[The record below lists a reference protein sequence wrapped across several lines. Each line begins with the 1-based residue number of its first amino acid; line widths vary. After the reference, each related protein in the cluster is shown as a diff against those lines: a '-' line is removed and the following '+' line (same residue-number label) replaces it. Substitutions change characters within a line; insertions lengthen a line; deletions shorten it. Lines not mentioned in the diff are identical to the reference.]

1 MTTTLVPLAAP
12 NQYLARRW
20 DGQYHPRRAAPGDA
34 AANGRHTGDMDTT
47 GPRTGVRDR
56 SAASTVVPS
65 AGVTT
70 SSVKGSE
77 RGELATVLRAWR
89 DRVLPEDVG
98 LPAGR
103 GRRARGL
110 RREELGALAGLSVDY
125 VVRLEQGRAA
135 NPSAQVV
142 SALARALR
150 LSTDERDHLYRVA
163 GLLPPGLETMPSHV
177 TPGTQC
183 ILDRLGDIP
192 AAVFTADW
200 TAIAWNPLWAA
211 LLGDL
216 STATQRERN
225 TVWRHFTAPETVRVV
240 RDDGDAERLERALV
254 ADLRVASGRYPR
266 DRELRSLVDDLRAAS
281 PRFAEL
287 WERGEVAVHES
298 EHKTI
303 AHPEVGR
310 ITLDCDVLLVQGGNL
325 RIVAY
330 TVAPRSDDAA
340 KLDLLRVTGTQS
352 LAAACAPA

>member
-1 MTTTLVPLAAP
+1 MRDTL
-12 NQYLARRW
+12 
-20 DGQYHPRRAAPGDA
+20 
-34 AANGRHTGDMDTT
+34 GDMDTSDL
-47 GPRTGVRDR
+47 RTSGQDTSVRGAIENR
-56 SAASTVVPS
+56 
-65 AGVTT
+65 
-70 SSVKGSE
+70 SE
-77 RGELATVLRAWR
+77 RSELATVLRAWR

-103 GRRARGL
+103 GRRAQGL

-150 LSTDERDHLYRVA
+150 LSTDERDHLFRVA
-163 GLLPPGLETMPSHV
+163 GLLPPGPETMPAHV

-192 AAVFTADW
+192 AAVFTAGW
-200 TAIAWNPLWAA
+200 TAIAWNPLWAT

-216 STATQRERN
+216 STATPRERN

-240 RDDGDAERLERALV
+240 HDEGDAERLGRALV
-254 ADLRVASGRYPR
+254 ADLRVAAGRYPR
-266 DRELRSLVDDLRAAS
+266 DRELRSLVEDLRGAS

-303 AHPEVGR
+303 LHPEVGR
-310 ITLDCDVLLVQGGNL
+310 IALDCDVLLVQGGNL

-330 TVAPRSDDAA
+330 TVAPRSADAA
-340 KLDLLRVTGTQS
+340 RLDLLRVTGTQS